1 MERNERKNQLS
12 GVNMMQGKGEGSSN
26 GQKTKSVRRS
36 LDFLEEFKEI
46 SLESVDLLRAMELE
60 GSEVD
65 EQEFQAN
72 AQEETIDDDELIHL
86 LVEWV
91 DKLDSQRREQSN
103 EGLLDKE
110 LAKESDFVESS
121 NPEECGNQWTQPS
134 EDVLEKTTVQMEQVD
149 KTKRGKKTSLGS
161 DSSTKEEQ
169 EVQ

>member
-1 MERNERKNQLS
+1 
-12 GVNMMQGKGEGSSN
+12 MQGKGEGSSN